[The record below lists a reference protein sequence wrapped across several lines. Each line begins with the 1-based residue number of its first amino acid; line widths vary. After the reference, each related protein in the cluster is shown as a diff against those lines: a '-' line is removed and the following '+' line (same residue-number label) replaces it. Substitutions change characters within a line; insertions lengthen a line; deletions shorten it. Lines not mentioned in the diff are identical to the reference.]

1 MEYINEPLLP
11 GQIGQLFI
19 VIAFVSSLFA
29 AYAYCRYAF
38 KDQLFKRWARGAFW
52 VHALA
57 VVGIIGTLYYLIFT
71 HSYAYQYVWQH
82 SANSLPVYYLISC
95 LWEGQEGSFL
105 LWIFFQAVLGLI
117 FLHREKEW

>member
-29 AYAYCRYAF
+29 AYAYSRYAF

-57 VVGIIGTLYYLIFT
+57 VVGIIGTLYY
-71 HSYAYQYVWQH
+71 
-82 SANSLPVYYLISC
+82 
-95 LWEGQEGSFL
+95 
-105 LWIFFQAVLGLI
+105 
-117 FLHREKEW
+117 